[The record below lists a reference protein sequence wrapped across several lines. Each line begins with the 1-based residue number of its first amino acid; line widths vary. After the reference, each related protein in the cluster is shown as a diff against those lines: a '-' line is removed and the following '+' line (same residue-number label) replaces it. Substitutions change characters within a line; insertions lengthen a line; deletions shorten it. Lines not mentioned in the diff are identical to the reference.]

1 MGNNHFQT
9 FHDNPYPRGLGDLGD
24 PREECRGQAQLLLK
38 EMLNS
43 KHDIKDPLLGP
54 CQLVLLGISHPY
66 HPRLNLN
73 KPLPNSPTH
82 RACMGLLEA
91 GNPTAHRPT
100 SSIPTVHRD
109 LGRPLRRLHRLRQ
122 NLTAV
127 CSENSHHSLNRVPQ
141 GVHQVPP
148 RGLHPGEVVCNS
160 SSKW

>member
-9 FHDNPYPRGLGDLGD
+9 FHDNPYPPGLGWPVDL
-24 PREECRGQAQLLLK
+24 RAAFRGQLLLLK

-43 KHDIKDPLLGP
+43 KHDIKDHPRGP

-73 KPLPNSPTH
+73 KPLPNSPTLR

-109 LGRPLRRLHRLRQ
+109 LGRLLRRLRRPRQ

-127 CSENSHHSLNRVPQ
+127 CSINSHHSLNKVPR
-141 GVHQVPP
+141 GVP
-148 RGLHPGEVVCNS
+148 RGLPRDPRPEEVVCNS